1 MDDLQAVRHIPKVL
15 QQISLFTFGNADIL
29 HIIVKFKV
37 IILPVPAVH
46 FAEKCLP
53 PILWCQVRGVDHR
66 AAPKRVEVRLFHFQP
81 NLRVRSGHRMGKH
94 TLALCHLYFLFLQKA
109 NAGDPCAAH
118 IIKDI
123 GTAQVPLLLA
133 NDADRILTAA
143 ANALLHIVLDFDMAA
158 IIAITANHAGAVG
171 SAGNLH
177 VLPVLSL
184 TSLRFHPLGAL
195 LVGISLTSGVAGVNG
210 SGKSTFAK
218 ILNRLLLPI
227 EGTVLIGGLDAMQEE
242 NIIPI
247 RKMVGMVFQNPDDQ
261 LIGSVVE
268 EDVAFGAEN
277 ISVPHKELVK
287 RVEDALAQV
296 GLAASMRIEELS
308 GGGKQK
314 VAIAGVLA
322 MKPRYIVLDEA
333 TSMLDPKSRRDVLQL
348 MKELQKQGITIILIT
363 HLMEEL
369 LLADWIYVMHQ
380 GRLAMKGSRE
390 ALFSQ
395 PERLREFG
403 LELPMTVLLAHAL
416 AERGCVRTKD
426 LFSVEA
432 IAERI
437 YKEHPY
443 AFLKEKTMEPASVD
457 KKAKVLSQ
465 AIVFQHVN
473 LSYGKKSILNDVCC
487 SIEKGSY
494 TAIIGPSGAGK
505 STLLQM
511 IPALISPTDG
521 SIYVDGMEVTDTSAD
536 IAALRKKIGFIF
548 QYPEQQLFAKNV
560 YEDVVF
566 GPRNVGISE
575 VEAEKR
581 AYEAIQFVG
590 LPQDVYDLPMDK
602 LSGGQKRRV
611 ALAGVIAMQ
620 PDYLILDEPLAG
632 LDPVGKKKM
641 LQILRALHRDA
652 GITVVVVSHDADAV
666 VEDAEQVLYLRDGKI
681 LEQGAPSDVFY
692 RLWLREME
700 HMTRDKHS
708 KMNGEQ
714 MRDRSTGRLSEDT
727 LAEAIC
733 ELPGCMQLLIRL
745 RIMGLPV
752 SCKHTQLAETVQAI
766 VDAVGR

>member
-1 MDDLQAVRHIPKVL
+1 MIKIRNLTFEYFDRDD
-15 QQISLFTFGNADIL
+15 
-29 HIIVKFKV
+29 
-37 IILPVPAVH
+37 
-46 FAEKCLP
+46 E
-53 PILWCQVRGVDHR
+53 
-66 AAPKRVEVRLFHFQP
+66 
-81 NLRVRSGHRMGKH
+81 
-94 TLALCHLYFLFLQKA
+94 
-109 NAGDPCAAH
+109 
-118 IIKDI
+118 
-123 GTAQVPLLLA
+123 
-133 NDADRILTAA
+133 
-143 ANALLHIVLDFDMAA
+143 
-158 IIAITANHAGAVG
+158 
-171 SAGNLH
+171 GNLTEM
-177 VLPVLSL
+177 VNAI
-184 TSLRFHPLGAL
+184 R
-195 LVGISLTSGVAGVNG
+195 GINFDAGEGEFIVVAGVNG

-227 EGTVLIGGLDAMQEE
+227 EGTVLIGGLDAMQEG

-277 ISVPHKELVK
+277 IGVPHKELVK

-296 GLAASMRIEELS
+296 GLSASMRIEELS

-322 MKPRYIVLDEA
+322 MKPRCIVLDEA

-380 GRLAMKGSRE
+380 GRLAMKGNRE
-390 ALFSQ
+390 AIFAQ
-395 PERLREFG
+395 PEKLREFG
-403 LELPMTVLLAHAL
+403 LELPMTVQLAHAL
-416 AERGCVRTKD
+416 AKCGCMRTKD
-426 LFSVEA
+426 LFSIEA

-443 AFLKEKTMEPASVD
+443 AFLKEKTMEPAPAG
-457 KKAKVLSQ
+457 KKAKALSQ
-465 AIVFQHVN
+465 AIVLQHVHLN
-473 LSYGKKSILNDVCC
+473 YGEKPILTDVCC

-521 SIYVDGMEVTDTSAD
+521 NIYVDGLEVTDASAD
-536 IAALRKKIGFIF
+536 IASLRKKIGFIF

-581 AYEAIQFVG
+581 AYEAIRFVG
-590 LPQDVYDLPMDK
+590 LPQGVYDLPMDK

-641 LQILRALHRDA
+641 LDILRALHRDA

-666 VEDAEQVLYLRDGKI
+666 VEDAEQVLYLQDGKI
-681 LEQGAPSDVFY
+681 LEYGTPADVFY
-692 RLWLREME
+692 RLWRREMDD
-700 HMTRDKHS
+700 MS
-708 KMNGEQ
+708 QGM
-714 MRDRSTGRLSEDT
+714 TGRQTLDNKILSEA
-727 LAEAIC
+727 LC
-733 ELPGCMQLLIRL
+733 ELPVCMQLLIRL
-745 RIMGLPV
+745 RMMGLPV
-752 SCKHTQLAETVQAI
+752 SCRHTQPAETVQAI
-766 VDAVGR
+766 VDAVDRL

>member
-1 MDDLQAVRHIPKVL
+1 MIKIRNLTFEYFDRDD
-15 QQISLFTFGNADIL
+15 
-29 HIIVKFKV
+29 
-37 IILPVPAVH
+37 
-46 FAEKCLP
+46 E
-53 PILWCQVRGVDHR
+53 
-66 AAPKRVEVRLFHFQP
+66 
-81 NLRVRSGHRMGKH
+81 
-94 TLALCHLYFLFLQKA
+94 
-109 NAGDPCAAH
+109 
-118 IIKDI
+118 
-123 GTAQVPLLLA
+123 
-133 NDADRILTAA
+133 
-143 ANALLHIVLDFDMAA
+143 
-158 IIAITANHAGAVG
+158 
-171 SAGNLH
+171 GNLTEM
-177 VLPVLSL
+177 VNAI
-184 TSLRFHPLGAL
+184 R
-195 LVGISLTSGVAGVNG
+195 GINFDAGEGEFIVVAGVNG

-227 EGTVLIGGLDAMQEE
+227 EGTVLIGELDAMQEE

-277 ISVPHKELVK
+277 IGVPHKELVK

-296 GLAASMRIEELS
+296 GLSASMRIEELS

-322 MKPRYIVLDEA
+322 MKPRCIVLDEA

-390 ALFSQ
+390 AIFAQ
-395 PERLREFG
+395 PEKLREFG
-403 LELPMTVLLAHAL
+403 LELPMTVQLAHAL
-416 AERGCVRTKD
+416 AKCGCVRTKD
-426 LFSVEA
+426 LFSIKA

-443 AFLKEKTMEPASVD
+443 AFLKEKTMEPAPAG
-457 KKAKVLSQ
+457 KKAKALSQ
-465 AIVFQHVN
+465 AIVLQHVHLN
-473 LSYGKKSILNDVCC
+473 YGEKPILTDVCC

-521 SIYVDGMEVTDTSAD
+521 NIYVDGLEVTDASAD

-641 LQILRALHRDA
+641 LDILRALHRDA

-666 VEDAEQVLYLRDGKI
+666 VEDAEQVLYLQDGKI
-681 LEQGAPSDVFY
+681 LEYGTPADVFY
-692 RLWLREME
+692 RLWRREMDD
-700 HMTRDKHS
+700 MS
-708 KMNGEQ
+708 QGM
-714 MRDRSTGRLSEDT
+714 TGRQTLDNKILSEA
-727 LAEAIC
+727 LC
-733 ELPGCMQLLIRL
+733 ELPVCMQLLICL
-745 RIMGLPV
+745 RMMGLPV
-752 SCKHTQLAETVQAI
+752 SCRHTQPAETVQAI
-766 VDAVGR
+766 VDAVDRL

>member
-1 MDDLQAVRHIPKVL
+1 MIKIRNLTFEYFDRDD
-15 QQISLFTFGNADIL
+15 
-29 HIIVKFKV
+29 
-37 IILPVPAVH
+37 
-46 FAEKCLP
+46 E
-53 PILWCQVRGVDHR
+53 
-66 AAPKRVEVRLFHFQP
+66 
-81 NLRVRSGHRMGKH
+81 
-94 TLALCHLYFLFLQKA
+94 
-109 NAGDPCAAH
+109 
-118 IIKDI
+118 
-123 GTAQVPLLLA
+123 
-133 NDADRILTAA
+133 
-143 ANALLHIVLDFDMAA
+143 
-158 IIAITANHAGAVG
+158 
-171 SAGNLH
+171 GNLTEM
-177 VLPVLSL
+177 VNAI
-184 TSLRFHPLGAL
+184 R
-195 LVGISLTSGVAGVNG
+195 GINFDAGEGEFIVVAGVNG

-227 EGTVLIGGLDAMQEE
+227 EGTVLIGGLDAMQEG

-277 ISVPHKELVK
+277 IGVPHKELVK

-296 GLAASMRIEELS
+296 GLSASMRIDELS

-322 MKPRYIVLDEA
+322 MKPRCIVLDEA

-390 ALFSQ
+390 AIFAQ
-395 PERLREFG
+395 PEKLREFG
-403 LELPMTVLLAHAL
+403 LELPMTVQLAHDL
-416 AERGCVRTKD
+416 AKCGCMRTKD
-426 LFSVEA
+426 LFSIEA

-443 AFLKEKTMEPASVD
+443 AFLKEKTMEPAPAG
-457 KKAKVLSQ
+457 KKAKALSQ
-465 AIVFQHVN
+465 AIVLQHVHLN
-473 LSYGKKSILNDVCC
+473 YGEKPILTDVCC

-505 STLLQM
+505 STLLQT

-521 SIYVDGMEVTDTSAD
+521 NIYVDGLEVTDASAD

-641 LQILRALHRDA
+641 LDILRALHRDA

-666 VEDAEQVLYLRDGKI
+666 VEDAEQVLYLQDGKI
-681 LEQGAPSDVFY
+681 LEYGTPADVFY
-692 RLWLREME
+692 RLWRREMDD
-700 HMTRDKHS
+700 MS
-708 KMNGEQ
+708 QGM
-714 MRDRSTGRLSEDT
+714 TGRQTLDNKILSEA
-727 LAEAIC
+727 LC
-733 ELPGCMQLLIRL
+733 ELPVCMQLLIRL
-745 RIMGLPV
+745 RMMGLPV
-752 SCKHTQLAETVQAI
+752 SCRHTQPAETVQAI
-766 VDAVGR
+766 VDAVDRL

>member
-1 MDDLQAVRHIPKVL
+1 MIKIRDLTFEYFDRDD
-15 QQISLFTFGNADIL
+15 
-29 HIIVKFKV
+29 
-37 IILPVPAVH
+37 
-46 FAEKCLP
+46 E
-53 PILWCQVRGVDHR
+53 
-66 AAPKRVEVRLFHFQP
+66 
-81 NLRVRSGHRMGKH
+81 
-94 TLALCHLYFLFLQKA
+94 
-109 NAGDPCAAH
+109 
-118 IIKDI
+118 
-123 GTAQVPLLLA
+123 
-133 NDADRILTAA
+133 
-143 ANALLHIVLDFDMAA
+143 
-158 IIAITANHAGAVG
+158 
-171 SAGNLH
+171 GNLTEM
-177 VLPVLSL
+177 VNAI
-184 TSLRFHPLGAL
+184 R
-195 LVGISLTSGVAGVNG
+195 GINFDAGEGEFIVVAGVNG

-322 MKPRYIVLDEA
+322 MNPRYIVLDEA

>member
-1 MDDLQAVRHIPKVL
+1 MIKIRNLTFEYFDRDD
-15 QQISLFTFGNADIL
+15 
-29 HIIVKFKV
+29 
-37 IILPVPAVH
+37 
-46 FAEKCLP
+46 E
-53 PILWCQVRGVDHR
+53 
-66 AAPKRVEVRLFHFQP
+66 
-81 NLRVRSGHRMGKH
+81 
-94 TLALCHLYFLFLQKA
+94 
-109 NAGDPCAAH
+109 
-118 IIKDI
+118 
-123 GTAQVPLLLA
+123 
-133 NDADRILTAA
+133 
-143 ANALLHIVLDFDMAA
+143 
-158 IIAITANHAGAVG
+158 
-171 SAGNLH
+171 GNLTEM
-177 VLPVLSL
+177 VNAI
-184 TSLRFHPLGAL
+184 R
-195 LVGISLTSGVAGVNG
+195 GINFDAGEGEFIVVAGVNG

-277 ISVPHKELVK
+277 IGVPHKELLK

-296 GLAASMRIEELS
+296 GLSASMRIEELS

-322 MKPRYIVLDEA
+322 MKPRCIVLDEA

-390 ALFSQ
+390 AIFAQ
-395 PERLREFG
+395 PEKLREFG
-403 LELPMTVLLAHAL
+403 LELPMTVQLAHAL
-416 AERGCVRTKD
+416 VKCGCVRTKD
-426 LFSVEA
+426 LFSIEA

-443 AFLKEKTMEPASVD
+443 AFLKEKTMEPAPAG
-457 KKAKVLSQ
+457 KKAKALSQ
-465 AIVFQHVN
+465 AIVLQHVHLN
-473 LSYGKKSILNDVCC
+473 YGENPILTDVCC

-521 SIYVDGMEVTDTSAD
+521 NIYVDGLEVTDASAD
-536 IAALRKKIGFIF
+536 IASLRKKIGFIF

-641 LQILRALHRDA
+641 LDILRALHRDA

-666 VEDAEQVLYLRDGKI
+666 VEDAEQVLYLQDGKI
-681 LEQGAPSDVFY
+681 LEYGTPADVFY
-692 RLWLREME
+692 RLWRREMDD
-700 HMTRDKHS
+700 MS
-708 KMNGEQ
+708 QGM
-714 MRDRSTGRLSEDT
+714 TGRQTLDNKILSEA
-727 LAEAIC
+727 LC
-733 ELPGCMQLLIRL
+733 ELPVCMQLLIRL
-745 RIMGLPV
+745 RMMGLPV
-752 SCKHTQLAETVQAI
+752 SCRHTQPAETVQAI
-766 VDAVGR
+766 VDAVDRL

>member
-1 MDDLQAVRHIPKVL
+1 MIKIRDL
-15 QQISLFTFGNADIL
+15 TFEYFDRDEEGNLTEMVNAI
-29 HIIVKFKV
+29 
-37 IILPVPAVH
+37 
-46 FAEKCLP
+46 
-53 PILWCQVRGVDHR
+53 RGIN
-66 AAPKRVEVRLFHFQP
+66 F
-81 NLRVRSGHRMGKH
+81 
-94 TLALCHLYFLFLQKA
+94 
-109 NAGDPCAAH
+109 
-118 IIKDI
+118 
-123 GTAQVPLLLA
+123 
-133 NDADRILTAA
+133 DADEGEF
-143 ANALLHIVLDFDMAA
+143 IV
-158 IIAITANHAGAVG
+158 
-171 SAGNLH
+171 
-177 VLPVLSL
+177 
-184 TSLRFHPLGAL
+184 
-195 LVGISLTSGVAGVNG
+195 VAGVNG

-277 ISVPHKELVK
+277 IGVPHKELVK

-322 MKPRYIVLDEA
+322 MKPRCIVLDEA

-369 LLADWIYVMHQ
+369 LLADRIYVMHQ

-390 ALFSQ
+390 AIFAQ
-395 PERLREFG
+395 PEKLREFG
-403 LELPMTVLLAHAL
+403 LELPMTVQLAHAL
-416 AERGCVRTKD
+416 AKCGCVRTKD
-426 LFSVEA
+426 LFSIEA

-443 AFLKEKTMEPASVD
+443 AFLKEKTMEPAPAG
-457 KKAKVLSQ
+457 KKTKALSQ
-465 AIVFQHVN
+465 AIVFQYVN
-473 LSYGKKSILNDVCC
+473 LSYGEKPILTDVCC

-521 SIYVDGMEVTDTSAD
+521 NIYVDGLEVADASAD

-641 LQILRALHRDA
+641 LEILRALHRDA

-666 VEDAEQVLYLRDGKI
+666 VEDAEQVLYLKDGKI
-681 LEQGAPSDVFY
+681 LEQGAPADIFY
-692 RLWLREME
+692 RLWLREMDDL
-700 HMTRDKHS
+700 TRDDS
-708 KMNGEQ
+708 SGMTSGQ
-714 MRDRSTGRLSEDT
+714 MLEKNVGQTGDRNAGQLVYGQAGDRSTRKSAGEVLSEA
-727 LAEAIC
+727 LC
-733 ELPGCMQLLIRL
+733 ELPVCMQLLIRL

-752 SCKHTQLAETVQAI
+752 SCKHTQPAETVQAI
-766 VDAVGR
+766 ADAVGR

>member
-1 MDDLQAVRHIPKVL
+1 MIKIRDL
-15 QQISLFTFGNADIL
+15 TF
-29 HIIVKFKV
+29 
-37 IILPVPAVH
+37 
-46 FAEKCLP
+46 E
-53 PILWCQVRGVDHR
+53 
-66 AAPKRVEVRLFHFQP
+66 
-81 NLRVRSGHRMGKH
+81 
-94 TLALCHLYFLFLQKA
+94 YF
-109 NAGDPCAAH
+109 
-118 IIKDI
+118 
-123 GTAQVPLLLA
+123 
-133 NDADRILTAA
+133 DR
-143 ANALLHIVLDFDMAA
+143 DEE
-158 IIAITANHAGAVG
+158 
-171 SAGNLH
+171 GNLTEM
-177 VLPVLSL
+177 VNAI
-184 TSLRFHPLGAL
+184 R
-195 LVGISLTSGVAGVNG
+195 GINFDAEAGEFIVVAGVNG
-210 SGKSTFAK
+210 SGKSTFAR

-227 EGTVLIGGLDAMQEE
+227 EGTVMIGGLDAMQEE
-242 NIIPI
+242 NILPI

-277 ISVPHKELVK
+277 IGVPHKELVK

-322 MKPRYIVLDEA
+322 MKPRCIVLDEA
-333 TSMLDPKSRRDVLQL
+333 TSMLDPRSRWDVLQL

-369 LLADWIYVMHQ
+369 LLADRIYVMHQ
-380 GRLAMKGSRE
+380 GRLGMKGSRE
-390 ALFSQ
+390 AIFAQ
-395 PERLREFG
+395 PEKLREFG
-403 LELPMTVLLAHAL
+403 LELPMTVQLAHAL

-426 LFSVEA
+426 LFSIEA
-432 IAERI
+432 IAKRI

-443 AFLKEKTMEPASVD
+443 AFLKEKTMEVAPAGQ
-457 KKAKVLSQ
+457 KAKASAQ
-465 AIVFQHVN
+465 AIVFQQVN
-473 LSYGKKSILNDVCC
+473 VSYGKKPILTDVSC

-521 SIYVDGMEVTDTSAD
+521 SIYVDGVEVTDTSAD
-536 IAALRKKIGFIF
+536 ITALRKKIGFIF

-590 LPQDVYDLPMDK
+590 LPQDVYDLPMEK

-620 PDYLILDEPLAG
+620 PDYLVLDEPLAG

-641 LQILRALHRDA
+641 LEILRALHRDA

-666 VEDAEQVLYLRDGKI
+666 VDDAEQVVYLQDGKI
-681 LEQGAPSDVFY
+681 VEQGAPADVFY

-700 HMTRDKHS
+700 HMTQNSGAERT
-708 KMNGEQ
+708 GEQ
-714 MRDRSTGRLSEDT
+714 TGDRDSGRTPGEMLSE
-727 LAEAIC
+727 AVC
-733 ELPGCMQLLIRL
+733 ELPVCMQLLIRL
-745 RIMGLPV
+745 RLLGLPV
-752 SCKHTQLAETVQAI
+752 SCKHTQPAETVQAI
-766 VDAVGR
+766 VDAIGI

>member
-1 MDDLQAVRHIPKVL
+1 MIKIRNL
-15 QQISLFTFGNADIL
+15 TF
-29 HIIVKFKV
+29 
-37 IILPVPAVH
+37 
-46 FAEKCLP
+46 E
-53 PILWCQVRGVDHR
+53 
-66 AAPKRVEVRLFHFQP
+66 
-81 NLRVRSGHRMGKH
+81 
-94 TLALCHLYFLFLQKA
+94 YF
-109 NAGDPCAAH
+109 
-118 IIKDI
+118 
-123 GTAQVPLLLA
+123 
-133 NDADRILTAA
+133 DRD
-143 ANALLHIVLDFDMAA
+143 NE
-158 IIAITANHAGAVG
+158 
-171 SAGNLH
+171 GNLTEM
-177 VLPVLSL
+177 VNAI
-184 TSLRFHPLGAL
+184 R
-195 LVGISLTSGVAGVNG
+195 GIHFDAGEGEFIVVAGVNG

-277 ISVPHKELVK
+277 IGVPHKELVK

-296 GLAASMRIEELS
+296 GLSASMRIEELS

-322 MKPRYIVLDEA
+322 MKPRCIVLDEA

-390 ALFSQ
+390 AIFAQ
-395 PERLREFG
+395 PEKLREFG
-403 LELPMTVLLAHAL
+403 LELPMTVQLAHAL
-416 AERGCVRTKD
+416 AKCGCVRTKD
-426 LFSVEA
+426 LFSIKA

-443 AFLKEKTMEPASVD
+443 AFLKEKTMEPALAG
-457 KKAKVLSQ
+457 KKAKALSQ
-465 AIVFQHVN
+465 AIVLQHVHLN
-473 LSYGKKSILNDVCC
+473 YGEKPILTDVCC

-521 SIYVDGMEVTDTSAD
+521 NIYVDGLEVTDASAD

-641 LQILRALHRDA
+641 LDILRALHRDA

-666 VEDAEQVLYLRDGKI
+666 VEDAEQVLYLQDGKI
-681 LEQGAPSDVFY
+681 LEYGTPADVFY
-692 RLWLREME
+692 RLWRREMDD
-700 HMTRDKHS
+700 MS
-708 KMNGEQ
+708 QGM
-714 MRDRSTGRLSEDT
+714 TGRQTLDNKILSEA
-727 LAEAIC
+727 LC
-733 ELPGCMQLLIRL
+733 ELPVCMQLLMRL
-745 RIMGLPV
+745 RMMGLPV
-752 SCKHTQLAETVQAI
+752 SCRHTQPAETVQAI
-766 VDAVGR
+766 VDAVDRL

>member
-1 MDDLQAVRHIPKVL
+1 MIKIRDL
-15 QQISLFTFGNADIL
+15 TFEYFDRDEEGNLTEMVNAI
-29 HIIVKFKV
+29 
-37 IILPVPAVH
+37 
-46 FAEKCLP
+46 
-53 PILWCQVRGVDHR
+53 RGIN
-66 AAPKRVEVRLFHFQP
+66 F
-81 NLRVRSGHRMGKH
+81 
-94 TLALCHLYFLFLQKA
+94 
-109 NAGDPCAAH
+109 
-118 IIKDI
+118 
-123 GTAQVPLLLA
+123 
-133 NDADRILTAA
+133 DADEGEF
-143 ANALLHIVLDFDMAA
+143 IV
-158 IIAITANHAGAVG
+158 
-171 SAGNLH
+171 
-177 VLPVLSL
+177 
-184 TSLRFHPLGAL
+184 
-195 LVGISLTSGVAGVNG
+195 VAGVNG

-277 ISVPHKELVK
+277 IGVPHKELVK

-322 MKPRYIVLDEA
+322 MKPRCIVLDEA

-369 LLADWIYVMHQ
+369 LLADRIYVMHQ
-380 GRLAMKGSRE
+380 GRLAMKGGRE
-390 ALFSQ
+390 AIFAQ
-395 PERLREFG
+395 PEKLRELG
-403 LELPMTVLLAHAL
+403 LELPMTVQLAHAL
-416 AERGCVRTKD
+416 AKCGCVRAKD
-426 LFSVEA
+426 LFSIEA
-432 IAERI
+432 IADRI

-443 AFLKEKTMEPASVD
+443 AFLKEKTMEPASAG
-457 KKAKVLSQ
+457 KKAKTLSQ

-473 LSYGKKSILNDVCC
+473 LSYGEKPILADVCC

-521 SIYVDGMEVTDTSAD
+521 SIYVDGLEVTDASAD

-641 LQILRALHRDA
+641 LEILRALHRDA

-681 LEQGAPSDVFY
+681 LEQGAPADIFY
-692 RLWLREME
+692 RLWLREMDDL
-700 HMTRDKHS
+700 TRDDS
-708 KMNGEQ
+708 SGMTSGQ
-714 MRDRSTGRLSEDT
+714 MLEKNVGQTGDRSTQKPAGEVLSEA
-727 LAEAIC
+727 LC
-733 ELPGCMQLLIRL
+733 ELPVCMQLLIRL

-752 SCKHTQLAETVQAI
+752 SCKHTQPAETVQAI
-766 VDAVGR
+766 ADAVGR

>member
-1 MDDLQAVRHIPKVL
+1 MIKIRDLTFEYFERDDD
-15 QQISLFTFGNADIL
+15 GNLTEMVNAI
-29 HIIVKFKV
+29 
-37 IILPVPAVH
+37 
-46 FAEKCLP
+46 
-53 PILWCQVRGVDHR
+53 RGIN
-66 AAPKRVEVRLFHFQP
+66 F
-81 NLRVRSGHRMGKH
+81 
-94 TLALCHLYFLFLQKA
+94 
-109 NAGDPCAAH
+109 
-118 IIKDI
+118 
-123 GTAQVPLLLA
+123 
-133 NDADRILTAA
+133 DADKGEF
-143 ANALLHIVLDFDMAA
+143 IV
-158 IIAITANHAGAVG
+158 
-171 SAGNLH
+171 
-177 VLPVLSL
+177 
-184 TSLRFHPLGAL
+184 
-195 LVGISLTSGVAGVNG
+195 VAGVNG
-210 SGKSTFAK
+210 SGKSTFAR

-227 EGTVLIGGLDAMQEE
+227 EGSVLIGGIDAMREE

-247 RKMVGMVFQNPDDQ
+247 RKLVGMVFQNPDDQ

-277 ISVPHKELVK
+277 IGVPHKELVK

-296 GLAASMRIEELS
+296 GLSASMRIEELS

-322 MKPRYIVLDEA
+322 MKPRCIVLDEA
-333 TSMLDPKSRRDVLQL
+333 TSMLDPRSRRDVLQL
-348 MKELQKQGITIILIT
+348 MKVLQKQGITIILIT

-369 LLADWIYVMHQ
+369 LLADRIYVMHQ
-380 GRLAMKGSRE
+380 GRLVMKGSRE
-390 ALFSQ
+390 ALFAQ
-395 PERLREFG
+395 PEKLREFG
-403 LELPMTVLLAHAL
+403 LELPMTVQLAHAL

-473 LSYGKKSILNDVCC
+473 LLYGKKTILNDVCC

-566 GPRNVGISE
+566 GSRNVGISE

-641 LQILRALHRDA
+641 LEILRALHRDA

-666 VEDAEQVLYLRDGKI
+666 VEDAERVLYLRDGKI
-681 LEQGAPSDVFY
+681 VKQGTPSDVFY
-692 RLWLREME
+692 RLWLNEME
-700 HMTRDKHS
+700 HV
-708 KMNGEQ
+708 
-714 MRDRSTGRLSEDT
+714 MRDMGLEMNRKQTGDTDSGRVPGEILSE
-727 LAEAIC
+727 AVC
-733 ELPGCMQLLIRL
+733 ELPVCMQLLIRL

>member
-1 MDDLQAVRHIPKVL
+1 MIKIRNLTFEYFDRDD
-15 QQISLFTFGNADIL
+15 
-29 HIIVKFKV
+29 
-37 IILPVPAVH
+37 
-46 FAEKCLP
+46 E
-53 PILWCQVRGVDHR
+53 
-66 AAPKRVEVRLFHFQP
+66 
-81 NLRVRSGHRMGKH
+81 
-94 TLALCHLYFLFLQKA
+94 
-109 NAGDPCAAH
+109 
-118 IIKDI
+118 
-123 GTAQVPLLLA
+123 
-133 NDADRILTAA
+133 
-143 ANALLHIVLDFDMAA
+143 
-158 IIAITANHAGAVG
+158 
-171 SAGNLH
+171 GNLTEM
-177 VLPVLSL
+177 VNAI
-184 TSLRFHPLGAL
+184 R
-195 LVGISLTSGVAGVNG
+195 GINFDAGEGEFIVVAGVNG

-227 EGTVLIGGLDAMQEE
+227 EGTVLIGGLDAMQEG

-277 ISVPHKELVK
+277 IGVPHKELVK

-296 GLAASMRIEELS
+296 GLSASMRIEELS

-322 MKPRYIVLDEA
+322 MKPRCIVLDEA

-390 ALFSQ
+390 VIFAQ
-395 PERLREFG
+395 PEKLREFG
-403 LELPMTVLLAHAL
+403 LELPITVQLAHAL
-416 AERGCVRTKD
+416 AKCGCVRTKD
-426 LFSVEA
+426 LFSIEA

-443 AFLKEKTMEPASVD
+443 AFLKEKTMEPAPAG
-457 KKAKVLSQ
+457 KKAKALSQ
-465 AIVFQHVN
+465 AIVLQHVHLN
-473 LSYGKKSILNDVCC
+473 YGEKPILTDVCC

-521 SIYVDGMEVTDTSAD
+521 NIYVDGLEVTDASAD

-641 LQILRALHRDA
+641 LDILRALHRDA

-666 VEDAEQVLYLRDGKI
+666 VEDAEQVLYLQDGKI
-681 LEQGAPSDVFY
+681 LEYGTPADVFY
-692 RLWLREME
+692 RLWRREMDD
-700 HMTRDKHS
+700 MS
-708 KMNGEQ
+708 QGM
-714 MRDRSTGRLSEDT
+714 TGRQTLDNKILSEA
-727 LAEAIC
+727 LC
-733 ELPGCMQLLIRL
+733 ELPVCMQLLIRL
-745 RIMGLPV
+745 RMMGLPV
-752 SCKHTQLAETVQAI
+752 SCRHTQPAETVQAI
-766 VDAVGR
+766 VDAVDRL

>member
-1 MDDLQAVRHIPKVL
+1 MIKIRNLTFEYFDRDD
-15 QQISLFTFGNADIL
+15 
-29 HIIVKFKV
+29 
-37 IILPVPAVH
+37 
-46 FAEKCLP
+46 E
-53 PILWCQVRGVDHR
+53 
-66 AAPKRVEVRLFHFQP
+66 
-81 NLRVRSGHRMGKH
+81 
-94 TLALCHLYFLFLQKA
+94 
-109 NAGDPCAAH
+109 
-118 IIKDI
+118 
-123 GTAQVPLLLA
+123 
-133 NDADRILTAA
+133 
-143 ANALLHIVLDFDMAA
+143 
-158 IIAITANHAGAVG
+158 
-171 SAGNLH
+171 GNLTEM
-177 VLPVLSL
+177 VNAI
-184 TSLRFHPLGAL
+184 R
-195 LVGISLTSGVAGVNG
+195 GINFDAGEGEFIVVAGVNG

-261 LIGSVVE
+261 LIGSVV
-268 EDVAFGAEN
+268 DVAFGAEN
-277 ISVPHKELVK
+277 IGVPHKELVK

-296 GLAASMRIEELS
+296 GLSASMRIEELS

-322 MKPRYIVLDEA
+322 MKPRCIVLDEA

-369 LLADWIYVMHQ
+369 LLADWIYVMNQ
-380 GRLAMKGSRE
+380 GRLAMKGNRE
-390 ALFSQ
+390 AIFAQ
-395 PERLREFG
+395 PEKLREFG
-403 LELPMTVLLAHAL
+403 LELPMTVQLAHAL
-416 AERGCVRTKD
+416 AKCGCMRTKD
-426 LFSVEA
+426 LFSIEA

-437 YKEHPY
+437 YKKHPY
-443 AFLKEKTMEPASVD
+443 AFLKEKTMEPAPAG
-457 KKAKVLSQ
+457 KKAKALSQ
-465 AIVFQHVN
+465 AIVLQHVYLN
-473 LSYGKKSILNDVCC
+473 YGEKPILTDVCC

-521 SIYVDGMEVTDTSAD
+521 NIYVDGLEVTDASAD

-641 LQILRALHRDA
+641 LDILRALHRDA

-666 VEDAEQVLYLRDGKI
+666 VEDAEQVLYLQDGKI
-681 LEQGAPSDVFY
+681 LEYGTPADVFY
-692 RLWLREME
+692 RLWRREMDD
-700 HMTRDKHS
+700 MS
-708 KMNGEQ
+708 QGM
-714 MRDRSTGRLSEDT
+714 TGRQTLDNKILSEA
-727 LAEAIC
+727 LC
-733 ELPGCMQLLIRL
+733 ELPVCMQLLIRL
-745 RIMGLPV
+745 RMMGLPV
-752 SCKHTQLAETVQAI
+752 SCRHTQPAETVQAI
-766 VDAVGR
+766 VDAVDRL

>member
-1 MDDLQAVRHIPKVL
+1 MIKIRNLTFEYFDRDD
-15 QQISLFTFGNADIL
+15 
-29 HIIVKFKV
+29 
-37 IILPVPAVH
+37 
-46 FAEKCLP
+46 E
-53 PILWCQVRGVDHR
+53 
-66 AAPKRVEVRLFHFQP
+66 
-81 NLRVRSGHRMGKH
+81 
-94 TLALCHLYFLFLQKA
+94 
-109 NAGDPCAAH
+109 
-118 IIKDI
+118 
-123 GTAQVPLLLA
+123 
-133 NDADRILTAA
+133 
-143 ANALLHIVLDFDMAA
+143 
-158 IIAITANHAGAVG
+158 
-171 SAGNLH
+171 GNLTEM
-177 VLPVLSL
+177 VNAI
-184 TSLRFHPLGAL
+184 R
-195 LVGISLTSGVAGVNG
+195 GINFDAGEGEFIVVAGVNG

-227 EGTVLIGGLDAMQEE
+227 EGTVLIGGLDAMQEG

-277 ISVPHKELVK
+277 IGVPHKELVK

-296 GLAASMRIEELS
+296 GLSASMRIEELS

-322 MKPRYIVLDEA
+322 MKPRCIVLDEA

-390 ALFSQ
+390 AIFAQ
-395 PERLREFG
+395 PEKLREFG
-403 LELPMTVLLAHAL
+403 LELPMTVQLAHAL
-416 AERGCVRTKD
+416 AKCGCVRTKD
-426 LFSVEA
+426 LFSIEA

-443 AFLKEKTMEPASVD
+443 AFLKEKTMEPAPAG
-457 KKAKVLSQ
+457 KKAKALSQ
-465 AIVFQHVN
+465 AIVLQHVHLN
-473 LSYGKKSILNDVCC
+473 YGEKPILTDVCC

-521 SIYVDGMEVTDTSAD
+521 NIYVDGLEVTDASAD

-641 LQILRALHRDA
+641 LDILRALHRDA

-666 VEDAEQVLYLRDGKI
+666 VEDAEQVLYLQDGKI
-681 LEQGAPSDVFY
+681 LEYGTPADVFY
-692 RLWLREME
+692 RLWRREMDD
-700 HMTRDKHS
+700 MS
-708 KMNGEQ
+708 QGM
-714 MRDRSTGRLSEDT
+714 TGRQTLDNKILSEA
-727 LAEAIC
+727 LC
-733 ELPGCMQLLIRL
+733 ELPVCMQLLIRL
-745 RIMGLPV
+745 RMMGLPV
-752 SCKHTQLAETVQAI
+752 SCRHTQPAETVQAI
-766 VDAVGR
+766 VDAVDRYRTS

>member
-1 MDDLQAVRHIPKVL
+1 MIKIRDLTFEYFDRDD
-15 QQISLFTFGNADIL
+15 D
-29 HIIVKFKV
+29 
-37 IILPVPAVH
+37 
-46 FAEKCLP
+46 
-53 PILWCQVRGVDHR
+53 
-66 AAPKRVEVRLFHFQP
+66 
-81 NLRVRSGHRMGKH
+81 
-94 TLALCHLYFLFLQKA
+94 
-109 NAGDPCAAH
+109 
-118 IIKDI
+118 
-123 GTAQVPLLLA
+123 
-133 NDADRILTAA
+133 
-143 ANALLHIVLDFDMAA
+143 
-158 IIAITANHAGAVG
+158 
-171 SAGNLH
+171 GNLTEM
-177 VLPVLSL
+177 VNAI
-184 TSLRFHPLGAL
+184 R
-195 LVGISLTSGVAGVNG
+195 GINFDAEEGEFIVVAGVNG

-247 RKMVGMVFQNPDDQ
+247 REMVGMVFQNPDDQ

-277 ISVPHKELVK
+277 IGVPHKELVK

-322 MKPRYIVLDEA
+322 MKPRCIVLDEA
-333 TSMLDPKSRRDVLQL
+333 TSMLDPRSRRDVLRL

-369 LLADWIYVMHQ
+369 LLADRIYVMHQ
-380 GRLAMKGSRE
+380 GRLCLKGSRN
-390 ALFSQ
+390 ALFAE
-395 PERLREFG
+395 PEKLRSFG
-403 LELPMTVLLAHAL
+403 LELPMTVQLAHAL

-443 AFLKEKTMEPASVD
+443 AFLKEKTMETASAD
-457 KKAKVLSQ
+457 KKTKALSQ

-473 LSYGKKSILNDVCC
+473 LLYGKNPILNDVCC

-505 STLLQM
+505 STILQM

-666 VEDAEQVLYLRDGKI
+666 VEDAEQVLYLKDGKI
-681 LEQGAPSDVFY
+681 VEQGAPADVFY

-714 MRDRSTGRLSEDT
+714 MGDRSTGRLSEDT

-733 ELPGCMQLLIRL
+733 ELPVCMQLLIRL
-745 RIMGLPV
+745 RILGLPV
-752 SCKHTQLAETVQAI
+752 SCKHTQLAGTVQAI

>member
-1 MDDLQAVRHIPKVL
+1 MIKIRNLTFEYFDRDD
-15 QQISLFTFGNADIL
+15 
-29 HIIVKFKV
+29 
-37 IILPVPAVH
+37 
-46 FAEKCLP
+46 E
-53 PILWCQVRGVDHR
+53 
-66 AAPKRVEVRLFHFQP
+66 
-81 NLRVRSGHRMGKH
+81 
-94 TLALCHLYFLFLQKA
+94 
-109 NAGDPCAAH
+109 
-118 IIKDI
+118 
-123 GTAQVPLLLA
+123 
-133 NDADRILTAA
+133 
-143 ANALLHIVLDFDMAA
+143 
-158 IIAITANHAGAVG
+158 
-171 SAGNLH
+171 GNLTEM
-177 VLPVLSL
+177 VNAI
-184 TSLRFHPLGAL
+184 R
-195 LVGISLTSGVAGVNG
+195 GINFDAGEGEFIVVAGVNG

-227 EGTVLIGGLDAMQEE
+227 EGTVLIGGLDAMQAE

-277 ISVPHKELVK
+277 IGVPHKELVK

-296 GLAASMRIEELS
+296 GLSASMRIEELS

-322 MKPRYIVLDEA
+322 MKPQCIVLDEA

-380 GRLAMKGSRE
+380 GRLAMKGNRE
-390 ALFSQ
+390 AIFAQ
-395 PERLREFG
+395 PEKLREFG
-403 LELPMTVLLAHAL
+403 LELPMTVQLAHDL
-416 AERGCVRTKD
+416 AKCGCMRTKD
-426 LFSVEA
+426 LFSIEA

-443 AFLKEKTMEPASVD
+443 AFLKEKTMEPAPAG
-457 KKAKVLSQ
+457 KKAKALSQ
-465 AIVFQHVN
+465 AIVLQHVHLN
-473 LSYGKKSILNDVCC
+473 YGEKPILTDVCC

-505 STLLQM
+505 STLLQT

-521 SIYVDGMEVTDTSAD
+521 NIYVDGLEVTDASAD

-641 LQILRALHRDA
+641 LDILRALHRDA

-666 VEDAEQVLYLRDGKI
+666 VEDAEQVLYLQDGKI
-681 LEQGAPSDVFY
+681 LEYGTPADVFY
-692 RLWLREME
+692 RLWRREMDD
-700 HMTRDKHS
+700 MS
-708 KMNGEQ
+708 QGM
-714 MRDRSTGRLSEDT
+714 TGRQTLDNKILSEA
-727 LAEAIC
+727 LC
-733 ELPGCMQLLIRL
+733 ELPVCMQLLIRL
-745 RIMGLPV
+745 RMMGLPV
-752 SCKHTQLAETVQAI
+752 SCRHTQPAETVQAI
-766 VDAVGR
+766 VDAVDRL

>member
-1 MDDLQAVRHIPKVL
+1 MIKIRNLTFEYFDRDD
-15 QQISLFTFGNADIL
+15 
-29 HIIVKFKV
+29 
-37 IILPVPAVH
+37 
-46 FAEKCLP
+46 E
-53 PILWCQVRGVDHR
+53 
-66 AAPKRVEVRLFHFQP
+66 
-81 NLRVRSGHRMGKH
+81 
-94 TLALCHLYFLFLQKA
+94 
-109 NAGDPCAAH
+109 
-118 IIKDI
+118 
-123 GTAQVPLLLA
+123 
-133 NDADRILTAA
+133 
-143 ANALLHIVLDFDMAA
+143 
-158 IIAITANHAGAVG
+158 
-171 SAGNLH
+171 GNLTEM
-177 VLPVLSL
+177 VNAI
-184 TSLRFHPLGAL
+184 R
-195 LVGISLTSGVAGVNG
+195 GINFDAGEGEFIVVAGVNG

-277 ISVPHKELVK
+277 IGVPHKELVK

-296 GLAASMRIEELS
+296 GLSASMRIEELS

-322 MKPRYIVLDEA
+322 MKPRCIVLDEA

-390 ALFSQ
+390 AIFAQ
-395 PERLREFG
+395 PEKLREFG
-403 LELPMTVLLAHAL
+403 LELPMTVQLAHAL
-416 AERGCVRTKD
+416 AKCGCMRTKD
-426 LFSVEA
+426 LFSIEA

-443 AFLKEKTMEPASVD
+443 AFLKEKTMEPAPAG
-457 KKAKVLSQ
+457 KKAKALSQ
-465 AIVFQHVN
+465 AIVLQHVHLN
-473 LSYGKKSILNDVCC
+473 YGEKPILTDVCC

-511 IPALISPTDG
+511 IPALICPTDG
-521 SIYVDGMEVTDTSAD
+521 NIYVDGLEVTDASAD

-641 LQILRALHRDA
+641 LDILRALHRDA

-666 VEDAEQVLYLRDGKI
+666 VEDAEQVLYLQDGKI
-681 LEQGAPSDVFY
+681 LEYGTPADVFY
-692 RLWLREME
+692 RLWRREMDD
-700 HMTRDKHS
+700 MS
-708 KMNGEQ
+708 QGM
-714 MRDRSTGRLSEDT
+714 TGRQTLDNKILSEA
-727 LAEAIC
+727 LC
-733 ELPGCMQLLIRL
+733 ELPVCMQLLIRL
-745 RIMGLPV
+745 RMMGLPV
-752 SCKHTQLAETVQAI
+752 SCRHTQPAETVQAI
-766 VDAVGR
+766 VDAVDRL

>member
-1 MDDLQAVRHIPKVL
+1 MIKIRNLTFEYFDRDD
-15 QQISLFTFGNADIL
+15 
-29 HIIVKFKV
+29 
-37 IILPVPAVH
+37 
-46 FAEKCLP
+46 E
-53 PILWCQVRGVDHR
+53 
-66 AAPKRVEVRLFHFQP
+66 
-81 NLRVRSGHRMGKH
+81 
-94 TLALCHLYFLFLQKA
+94 
-109 NAGDPCAAH
+109 
-118 IIKDI
+118 
-123 GTAQVPLLLA
+123 
-133 NDADRILTAA
+133 
-143 ANALLHIVLDFDMAA
+143 
-158 IIAITANHAGAVG
+158 
-171 SAGNLH
+171 GNLTEM
-177 VLPVLSL
+177 VNAI
-184 TSLRFHPLGAL
+184 R
-195 LVGISLTSGVAGVNG
+195 GINFDAGEGEFIVVAGVNG

-277 ISVPHKELVK
+277 IGVPHKELVK

-296 GLAASMRIEELS
+296 GLSASMRIEELS

-322 MKPRYIVLDEA
+322 MKPRCIVLDEA

-390 ALFSQ
+390 AIFAQ
-395 PERLREFG
+395 PEKLREFG
-403 LELPMTVLLAHAL
+403 LELPMTVQLAHAL
-416 AERGCVRTKD
+416 AKCGCMRTKD
-426 LFSVEA
+426 LFSIEA

-443 AFLKEKTMEPASVD
+443 AFLKEKTMEPAPAG
-457 KKAKVLSQ
+457 KKAKALSQ
-465 AIVFQHVN
+465 AIVLQHVHLN
-473 LSYGKKSILNDVCC
+473 YGEKPILTDVCC

-511 IPALISPTDG
+511 IPALICPTDG
-521 SIYVDGMEVTDTSAD
+521 NIYVDGLEVTDASAD

-641 LQILRALHRDA
+641 LDILRALHRDA

-666 VEDAEQVLYLRDGKI
+666 VEDAEQVLYLQDGKI
-681 LEQGAPSDVFY
+681 LEYGTPADVFY
-692 RLWLREME
+692 RLWRREMDD
-700 HMTRDKHS
+700 MS
-708 KMNGEQ
+708 QGM
-714 MRDRSTGRLSEDT
+714 TGRQTLDNKILSEA
-727 LAEAIC
+727 LC
-733 ELPGCMQLLIRL
+733 ELPVCMQLLICL
-745 RIMGLPV
+745 RMMGLPV
-752 SCKHTQLAETVQAI
+752 SCRHTQPAETVQAI
-766 VDAVGR
+766 VDAVDRL

>member
-1 MDDLQAVRHIPKVL
+1 MIKIRNLTFEYFDRDD
-15 QQISLFTFGNADIL
+15 
-29 HIIVKFKV
+29 
-37 IILPVPAVH
+37 
-46 FAEKCLP
+46 E
-53 PILWCQVRGVDHR
+53 
-66 AAPKRVEVRLFHFQP
+66 
-81 NLRVRSGHRMGKH
+81 
-94 TLALCHLYFLFLQKA
+94 
-109 NAGDPCAAH
+109 
-118 IIKDI
+118 
-123 GTAQVPLLLA
+123 
-133 NDADRILTAA
+133 
-143 ANALLHIVLDFDMAA
+143 
-158 IIAITANHAGAVG
+158 
-171 SAGNLH
+171 GNLTEM
-177 VLPVLSL
+177 VNAI
-184 TSLRFHPLGAL
+184 R
-195 LVGISLTSGVAGVNG
+195 GINFDAGEGEFIVVAGVNG

-227 EGTVLIGGLDAMQEE
+227 EGTVLIGGLDAMQEG

-277 ISVPHKELVK
+277 IGVPHKELVK

-296 GLAASMRIEELS
+296 GLSASMRIEELS

-322 MKPRYIVLDEA
+322 MKPRCIVLDEA

-390 ALFSQ
+390 VIFAQ
-395 PERLREFG
+395 PEKLREFG
-403 LELPMTVLLAHAL
+403 LELPMTVQLAHAL
-416 AERGCVRTKD
+416 AKCGCMRTKD
-426 LFSVEA
+426 LFSIEA

-443 AFLKEKTMEPASVD
+443 AFLKEKTMEPAPAG
-457 KKAKVLSQ
+457 KKAKALSQ
-465 AIVFQHVN
+465 AIVLQHVHLN
-473 LSYGKKSILNDVCC
+473 YGEKPILTDVCC

-521 SIYVDGMEVTDTSAD
+521 NIYVDGLEVTDASAD

-575 VEAEKR
+575 VGAEKR

-641 LQILRALHRDA
+641 LDILRALHRDA

-666 VEDAEQVLYLRDGKI
+666 VEDAEQVLYLQDGKI
-681 LEQGAPSDVFY
+681 LEYGTPADVFY
-692 RLWLREME
+692 RLWR
-700 HMTRDKHS
+700 R
-708 KMNGEQ
+708 KMDDMSQG
-714 MRDRSTGRLSEDT
+714 MTGRQTLDNKILSEA
-727 LAEAIC
+727 LC
-733 ELPGCMQLLIRL
+733 ELPVCMQLLTRL
-745 RIMGLPV
+745 RMMGLPV
-752 SCKHTQLAETVQAI
+752 SCRHTQPAETVQAI
-766 VDAVGR
+766 VDAVDRL

>member
-1 MDDLQAVRHIPKVL
+1 MIKIRDL
-15 QQISLFTFGNADIL
+15 TFEYFDRDEEGNLTEMVNAIRGINFD
-29 HIIVKFKV
+29 
-37 IILPVPAVH
+37 
-46 FAEKCLP
+46 AEK
-53 PILWCQVRGVDHR
+53 G
-66 AAPKRVEVRLFHFQP
+66 EF
-81 NLRVRSGHRMGKH
+81 
-94 TLALCHLYFLFLQKA
+94 
-109 NAGDPCAAH
+109 
-118 IIKDI
+118 
-123 GTAQVPLLLA
+123 
-133 NDADRILTAA
+133 
-143 ANALLHIVLDFDMAA
+143 IV
-158 IIAITANHAGAVG
+158 
-171 SAGNLH
+171 
-177 VLPVLSL
+177 
-184 TSLRFHPLGAL
+184 
-195 LVGISLTSGVAGVNG
+195 VAGVNG

-277 ISVPHKELVK
+277 IGVPHKELVK

-296 GLAASMRIEELS
+296 GLSASMRIEELS

-322 MKPRYIVLDEA
+322 MKPRCIVLDEA

-348 MKELQKQGITIILIT
+348 MKNLQKQGITIILIT

-369 LLADWIYVMHQ
+369 LLADRIYVMHQ
-380 GRLAMKGSRE
+380 GRLCMKGSRE
-390 ALFSQ
+390 AIFAQS
-395 PERLREFG
+395 EKLREFG
-403 LELPMTVLLAHAL
+403 LELPMTVQLAHTL
-416 AERGCVRTKD
+416 AQCGCVRTKE
-426 LFSVEA
+426 LFSVPA
-432 IAERI
+432 IAERL

-443 AFLKEKTMEPASVD
+443 AFLKDKTMESAGNA
-457 KKAKVLSQ
+457 KKSKTLSQ

-473 LSYGKKSILNDVCC
+473 LSYGKKPILTDVCC

-505 STLLQM
+505 STFLQM

-521 SIYVDGMEVTDTSAD
+521 SIYVDGLEVTDTSAD
-536 IAALRKKIGFIF
+536 ITALRKKIGFIF

-641 LQILRALHRDA
+641 LDILRALHRDA

-666 VEDAEQVLYLRDGKI
+666 VEDAEQVLYLQDGKI
-681 LEQGAPSDVFY
+681 VEQGVPADAFY

-700 HMTRDKHS
+700 HVMQNMSS
-708 KMNGEQ
+708 KMSGEQ
-714 MRDRSTGRLSEDT
+714 TGDRSSGRASNEILE
-727 LAEAIC
+727 EALC
-733 ELPGCMQLLIRL
+733 ELPICMQLLIRL

-752 SCKHTQLAETVQAI
+752 SCKHTQPVETVQAI
-766 VDAVGR
+766 VAAVDRRG

>member
-1 MDDLQAVRHIPKVL
+1 MIKIRNLTFEYFDRDD
-15 QQISLFTFGNADIL
+15 
-29 HIIVKFKV
+29 
-37 IILPVPAVH
+37 
-46 FAEKCLP
+46 E
-53 PILWCQVRGVDHR
+53 
-66 AAPKRVEVRLFHFQP
+66 
-81 NLRVRSGHRMGKH
+81 
-94 TLALCHLYFLFLQKA
+94 
-109 NAGDPCAAH
+109 
-118 IIKDI
+118 
-123 GTAQVPLLLA
+123 
-133 NDADRILTAA
+133 
-143 ANALLHIVLDFDMAA
+143 
-158 IIAITANHAGAVG
+158 
-171 SAGNLH
+171 GNLTEM
-177 VLPVLSL
+177 VNAI
-184 TSLRFHPLGAL
+184 R
-195 LVGISLTSGVAGVNG
+195 GINFDAGEGEFIVVAGVNG

-277 ISVPHKELVK
+277 IGVPHKELVK
-287 RVEDALAQV
+287 RVEDALARV
-296 GLAASMRIEELS
+296 GLSASMRIEELS

-322 MKPRYIVLDEA
+322 MKPRCIVLDEA

-380 GRLAMKGSRE
+380 GRLAMKGNRE
-390 ALFSQ
+390 AIFAQ
-395 PERLREFG
+395 PEKLREFG
-403 LELPMTVLLAHAL
+403 LELPMTVQLAHAL
-416 AERGCVRTKD
+416 AKCGCMRTKD
-426 LFSVEA
+426 LFSIEA

-443 AFLKEKTMEPASVD
+443 AFLKEKTMEPAPAG
-457 KKAKVLSQ
+457 KKAKALSQ
-465 AIVFQHVN
+465 AIVLQHVHLN
-473 LSYGKKSILNDVCC
+473 YGEKPILTDVCC

-505 STLLQM
+505 STLLQT

-521 SIYVDGMEVTDTSAD
+521 NIYVDGLEVTDASAD

-641 LQILRALHRDA
+641 LDILRALHQDA

-666 VEDAEQVLYLRDGKI
+666 VEDAEQVLYLQDGKI
-681 LEQGAPSDVFY
+681 LEYGTPADVFY
-692 RLWLREME
+692 RLWRREMDDMSQDDPSGVTGGQSLGKNAGRPAVGQTGNKNAGQLV
-700 HMTRDKHS
+700 HGQTGDRGTWKS
-708 KMNGEQ
+708 AGEI
-714 MRDRSTGRLSEDT
+714 LSEA
-727 LAEAIC
+727 LC
-733 ELPGCMQLLIRL
+733 ELPVCMQLLIRL

-752 SCKHTQLAETVQAI
+752 SCKHILPAETVQAI
-766 VDAVGR
+766 ADAVGRL

>member
-1 MDDLQAVRHIPKVL
+1 MIKIRNLTFEYFDRDD
-15 QQISLFTFGNADIL
+15 
-29 HIIVKFKV
+29 
-37 IILPVPAVH
+37 
-46 FAEKCLP
+46 E
-53 PILWCQVRGVDHR
+53 
-66 AAPKRVEVRLFHFQP
+66 
-81 NLRVRSGHRMGKH
+81 
-94 TLALCHLYFLFLQKA
+94 
-109 NAGDPCAAH
+109 
-118 IIKDI
+118 
-123 GTAQVPLLLA
+123 
-133 NDADRILTAA
+133 
-143 ANALLHIVLDFDMAA
+143 
-158 IIAITANHAGAVG
+158 
-171 SAGNLH
+171 GNLTEM
-177 VLPVLSL
+177 VN
-184 TSLRFHPLGAL
+184 AIC
-195 LVGISLTSGVAGVNG
+195 GINFDAGEGEFIVVAGVNG

-227 EGTVLIGGLDAMQEE
+227 EGTVLIGGLDAMQEG

-277 ISVPHKELVK
+277 IGVPHKELVK

-296 GLAASMRIEELS
+296 GLSASMRIEELS

-322 MKPRYIVLDEA
+322 MKPRCIVLDEA

-390 ALFSQ
+390 AIFAQ
-395 PERLREFG
+395 PEKLREFG
-403 LELPMTVLLAHAL
+403 LELPMTVQLAHAL
-416 AERGCVRTKD
+416 TKCGCVRMKD
-426 LFSVEA
+426 LFSIEA

-443 AFLKEKTMEPASVD
+443 AFLKEKTMEPAPAG
-457 KKAKVLSQ
+457 KKAKALSQ
-465 AIVFQHVN
+465 AIVLQHVHLN
-473 LSYGKKSILNDVCC
+473 YGEKPILTDVCC

-521 SIYVDGMEVTDTSAD
+521 NIYVDGLEVTDASAD

-581 AYEAIQFVG
+581 AYETIQFVG

-641 LQILRALHRDA
+641 LDILRALHRDA

-666 VEDAEQVLYLRDGKI
+666 VGDAEQVLYLQDGKI
-681 LEQGAPSDVFY
+681 LEYGTPADVFY
-692 RLWLREME
+692 RLWRREMDD
-700 HMTRDKHS
+700 MS
-708 KMNGEQ
+708 QGM
-714 MRDRSTGRLSEDT
+714 TGRQTLDNKILSEA
-727 LAEAIC
+727 LC
-733 ELPGCMQLLIRL
+733 ELPVCMQLLIRL
-745 RIMGLPV
+745 RMMGLPV
-752 SCKHTQLAETVQAI
+752 SCRHTQPAETVQAI
-766 VDAVGR
+766 VDAVDRL

>member
-1 MDDLQAVRHIPKVL
+1 MIKIRNLTFEYFDRDD
-15 QQISLFTFGNADIL
+15 
-29 HIIVKFKV
+29 
-37 IILPVPAVH
+37 
-46 FAEKCLP
+46 E
-53 PILWCQVRGVDHR
+53 
-66 AAPKRVEVRLFHFQP
+66 
-81 NLRVRSGHRMGKH
+81 
-94 TLALCHLYFLFLQKA
+94 
-109 NAGDPCAAH
+109 
-118 IIKDI
+118 
-123 GTAQVPLLLA
+123 
-133 NDADRILTAA
+133 
-143 ANALLHIVLDFDMAA
+143 
-158 IIAITANHAGAVG
+158 
-171 SAGNLH
+171 GNLTEM
-177 VLPVLSL
+177 VNAI
-184 TSLRFHPLGAL
+184 R
-195 LVGISLTSGVAGVNG
+195 GINFDAGEGEFIVVAGVNG

-227 EGTVLIGGLDAMQEE
+227 EGTVLIGGLDAMQAE

-277 ISVPHKELVK
+277 IGVPHKELVK

-296 GLAASMRIEELS
+296 GLSASMRIEELS

-322 MKPRYIVLDEA
+322 MKPRCIVLDEA

-390 ALFSQ
+390 AIFAH
-395 PERLREFG
+395 PEKLREFG
-403 LELPMTVLLAHAL
+403 LELPMTVQLAHAL
-416 AERGCVRTKD
+416 VKCGCVRTKD
-426 LFSVEA
+426 LFSIEA

-443 AFLKEKTMEPASVD
+443 AFLKEKTMEPAPAG
-457 KKAKVLSQ
+457 KKAKALSQ
-465 AIVFQHVN
+465 AIVLQHVHLN
-473 LSYGKKSILNDVCC
+473 YGENPILTDVCC

-521 SIYVDGMEVTDTSAD
+521 NIYVDGLEVTDASAD

-641 LQILRALHRDA
+641 LDILRALHRDA

-666 VEDAEQVLYLRDGKI
+666 VEDAEQVLYLQDGKI
-681 LEQGAPSDVFY
+681 LEYGTPADVFY
-692 RLWLREME
+692 RLWRREMDD
-700 HMTRDKHS
+700 MS
-708 KMNGEQ
+708 QGM
-714 MRDRSTGRLSEDT
+714 TGRQTLDNKILSEA
-727 LAEAIC
+727 LC
-733 ELPGCMQLLIRL
+733 ELPVCMQLLIRL
-745 RIMGLPV
+745 RMMGLPV
-752 SCKHTQLAETVQAI
+752 SCRHTQPAETVQAI
-766 VDAVGR
+766 VDAVDRL

>member
-1 MDDLQAVRHIPKVL
+1 MIKIRNLTFEYFDRDD
-15 QQISLFTFGNADIL
+15 
-29 HIIVKFKV
+29 
-37 IILPVPAVH
+37 
-46 FAEKCLP
+46 E
-53 PILWCQVRGVDHR
+53 
-66 AAPKRVEVRLFHFQP
+66 
-81 NLRVRSGHRMGKH
+81 
-94 TLALCHLYFLFLQKA
+94 
-109 NAGDPCAAH
+109 
-118 IIKDI
+118 
-123 GTAQVPLLLA
+123 
-133 NDADRILTAA
+133 
-143 ANALLHIVLDFDMAA
+143 
-158 IIAITANHAGAVG
+158 
-171 SAGNLH
+171 GNLTEM
-177 VLPVLSL
+177 VNAI
-184 TSLRFHPLGAL
+184 R
-195 LVGISLTSGVAGVNG
+195 GIHFDAGEGEFIVVAGVNG

-277 ISVPHKELVK
+277 IGVPHKELVK
-287 RVEDALAQV
+287 CVEDALAQV
-296 GLAASMRIEELS
+296 GLSASMRIEELS

-322 MKPRYIVLDEA
+322 MKPRCIVLDEA

-390 ALFSQ
+390 AIFAQ
-395 PERLREFG
+395 PEKLREFG
-403 LELPMTVLLAHAL
+403 LELPMTVQLAHAL
-416 AERGCVRTKD
+416 TKCGCVRTKD
-426 LFSVEA
+426 LFSIKA

-443 AFLKEKTMEPASVD
+443 AFLKEKTMEPAPAG
-457 KKAKVLSQ
+457 KKAKALSQ
-465 AIVFQHVN
+465 AIVLQHVHLN
-473 LSYGKKSILNDVCC
+473 YGEKPILTDVCC

-521 SIYVDGMEVTDTSAD
+521 NIYVDGLEVTDASAD

-641 LQILRALHRDA
+641 LDILRALHRDA

-666 VEDAEQVLYLRDGKI
+666 VEDAEQVLYLQDGKI
-681 LEQGAPSDVFY
+681 LEYGTPADVFY
-692 RLWLREME
+692 RLWRREMDD
-700 HMTRDKHS
+700 MS
-708 KMNGEQ
+708 QGM
-714 MRDRSTGRLSEDT
+714 TGRQTLDNKILSEA
-727 LAEAIC
+727 LC
-733 ELPGCMQLLIRL
+733 ELPVCMQLLIRL
-745 RIMGLPV
+745 RMMGLPV
-752 SCKHTQLAETVQAI
+752 SCRHTQPAETVQAI
-766 VDAVGR
+766 VDAVDRL

>member
-1 MDDLQAVRHIPKVL
+1 MIKIRNLTFEYFDRDD
-15 QQISLFTFGNADIL
+15 
-29 HIIVKFKV
+29 
-37 IILPVPAVH
+37 
-46 FAEKCLP
+46 E
-53 PILWCQVRGVDHR
+53 
-66 AAPKRVEVRLFHFQP
+66 
-81 NLRVRSGHRMGKH
+81 
-94 TLALCHLYFLFLQKA
+94 
-109 NAGDPCAAH
+109 
-118 IIKDI
+118 
-123 GTAQVPLLLA
+123 
-133 NDADRILTAA
+133 
-143 ANALLHIVLDFDMAA
+143 
-158 IIAITANHAGAVG
+158 
-171 SAGNLH
+171 GNLTEM
-177 VLPVLSL
+177 VNAI
-184 TSLRFHPLGAL
+184 R
-195 LVGISLTSGVAGVNG
+195 GIHFDAGEGEFIVVAGVNG

-277 ISVPHKELVK
+277 IGVPHKELVK
-287 RVEDALAQV
+287 CVEDALAQV
-296 GLAASMRIEELS
+296 GLSASMRIEELS

-322 MKPRYIVLDEA
+322 MKPRCIVLDEA

-390 ALFSQ
+390 AIFAQ
-395 PERLREFG
+395 PEKLREFG
-403 LELPMTVLLAHAL
+403 LELPMTVQLAHAL
-416 AERGCVRTKD
+416 TKCGCVRTKD
-426 LFSVEA
+426 LFSIKA

-443 AFLKEKTMEPASVD
+443 AFLKEKTMEPAPAG
-457 KKAKVLSQ
+457 KKAKALSQ
-465 AIVFQHVN
+465 AIVLQHVHLN
-473 LSYGKKSILNDVCC
+473 YGEKPILTDVCC

-521 SIYVDGMEVTDTSAD
+521 NIYVDGLEVTDASAD

-641 LQILRALHRDA
+641 LDILRALHRDA

-666 VEDAEQVLYLRDGKI
+666 VEDAEQVLYLQDGKI
-681 LEQGAPSDVFY
+681 LEYGTPADVFY
-692 RLWLREME
+692 RLWR
-700 HMTRDKHS
+700 R
-708 KMNGEQ
+708 KMDDMSQG
-714 MRDRSTGRLSEDT
+714 MTGRQTLDNKILSEA
-727 LAEAIC
+727 LC
-733 ELPGCMQLLIRL
+733 ELPVCMQLLIRL
-745 RIMGLPV
+745 RMMGLPV
-752 SCKHTQLAETVQAI
+752 SCRHTQPAETVQAI
-766 VDAVGR
+766 VDAVDRL

>member
-1 MDDLQAVRHIPKVL
+1 MIKIRNLTFEYFDRDD
-15 QQISLFTFGNADIL
+15 
-29 HIIVKFKV
+29 
-37 IILPVPAVH
+37 
-46 FAEKCLP
+46 E
-53 PILWCQVRGVDHR
+53 
-66 AAPKRVEVRLFHFQP
+66 
-81 NLRVRSGHRMGKH
+81 
-94 TLALCHLYFLFLQKA
+94 
-109 NAGDPCAAH
+109 
-118 IIKDI
+118 
-123 GTAQVPLLLA
+123 
-133 NDADRILTAA
+133 
-143 ANALLHIVLDFDMAA
+143 
-158 IIAITANHAGAVG
+158 
-171 SAGNLH
+171 GNLTEM
-177 VLPVLSL
+177 VNAI
-184 TSLRFHPLGAL
+184 R
-195 LVGISLTSGVAGVNG
+195 GINFDAGEGEFIVVAGVNG

-227 EGTVLIGGLDAMQEE
+227 EGTVLIGGLDAMQEG

-277 ISVPHKELVK
+277 IGVPHKELVK

-296 GLAASMRIEELS
+296 GLSASMRIEELS

-322 MKPRYIVLDEA
+322 MKPRCIVLDEA

-380 GRLAMKGSRE
+380 ERLAMKGSRE
-390 ALFSQ
+390 VIFAQ
-395 PERLREFG
+395 PEKLREFG
-403 LELPMTVLLAHAL
+403 LELPITVQLAHAL
-416 AERGCVRTKD
+416 AKCGCVRTKD
-426 LFSVEA
+426 LFSIEA

-443 AFLKEKTMEPASVD
+443 AFLKEKTMEPAPAG
-457 KKAKVLSQ
+457 KKAKALSQ
-465 AIVFQHVN
+465 AIVLQHVHLN
-473 LSYGKKSILNDVCC
+473 YGEKPILTDVCC

-521 SIYVDGMEVTDTSAD
+521 NIYVDGLEVTDASAD

-641 LQILRALHRDA
+641 LDILRALHRDA

-666 VEDAEQVLYLRDGKI
+666 VEDAEQVLYLQDGKI
-681 LEQGAPSDVFY
+681 LEYGTPADVFY
-692 RLWLREME
+692 RLWRREMDD
-700 HMTRDKHS
+700 MS
-708 KMNGEQ
+708 QGM
-714 MRDRSTGRLSEDT
+714 TGRQTLDNKILSEA
-727 LAEAIC
+727 LC
-733 ELPGCMQLLIRL
+733 ELPVCMQLLIRL
-745 RIMGLPV
+745 RMMGLPV
-752 SCKHTQLAETVQAI
+752 SCRHTQPAETVQAI
-766 VDAVGR
+766 VDAVDRL

>member
-1 MDDLQAVRHIPKVL
+1 MIKIRDLTFEYFDRDDK
-15 QQISLFTFGNADIL
+15 GNLTEMVNAI
-29 HIIVKFKV
+29 
-37 IILPVPAVH
+37 
-46 FAEKCLP
+46 
-53 PILWCQVRGVDHR
+53 RGIN
-66 AAPKRVEVRLFHFQP
+66 F
-81 NLRVRSGHRMGKH
+81 
-94 TLALCHLYFLFLQKA
+94 
-109 NAGDPCAAH
+109 
-118 IIKDI
+118 
-123 GTAQVPLLLA
+123 
-133 NDADRILTAA
+133 DADEGEF
-143 ANALLHIVLDFDMAA
+143 IV
-158 IIAITANHAGAVG
+158 
-171 SAGNLH
+171 
-177 VLPVLSL
+177 
-184 TSLRFHPLGAL
+184 
-195 LVGISLTSGVAGVNG
+195 VAGVNG

-277 ISVPHKELVK
+277 IGVPHKELVK

-322 MKPRYIVLDEA
+322 MQPRCIVLDEA
-333 TSMLDPKSRRDVLQL
+333 TSMLDPRSRRDVLRL

-369 LLADWIYVMHQ
+369 LLADRIYVMHQ
-380 GRLAMKGSRE
+380 GRLGMKGSRE
-390 ALFSQ
+390 AIFTQ
-395 PERLREFG
+395 PEKLREFG
-403 LELPMTVLLAHAL
+403 LELPTTMQLAHAL

-426 LFSVEA
+426 LFSIEA
-432 IAERI
+432 VAERI

-443 AFLKEKTMEPASVD
+443 AFLKEKTMEPAPAG
-457 KKAKVLSQ
+457 KKAKASAQ
-465 AIVFQHVN
+465 AIVFQQVN
-473 LSYGKKSILNDVCC
+473 LSYGKKTILTDVSC

-521 SIYVDGMEVTDTSAD
+521 SIYVDGVEVTDASVD
-536 IAALRKKIGFIF
+536 ITALRKKIGFIF
-548 QYPEQQLFAKNV
+548 QYPEQQLFAGNV

-641 LQILRALHRDA
+641 LEILRALHRDA

-666 VEDAEQVLYLRDGKI
+666 VEDAEQVLYLKDGKI
-681 LEQGAPSDVFY
+681 VEQGAPADVFY

-700 HMTRDKHS
+700 HMTQNKGAEMTAAQTGYRS
-708 KMNGEQ
+708 PVRFSGE
-714 MRDRSTGRLSEDT
+714 MLSE
-727 LAEAIC
+727 AVC
-733 ELPGCMQLLIRL
+733 ELPVCMQLLIRL

-752 SCKHTQLAETVQAI
+752 SCKHTQTAETVQAI
-766 VDAVGR
+766 VDAISG

>member
-1 MDDLQAVRHIPKVL
+1 MIKIRDLTFEYFDRDDE
-15 QQISLFTFGNADIL
+15 GNLTEMVNAIRGINFD
-29 HIIVKFKV
+29 
-37 IILPVPAVH
+37 
-46 FAEKCLP
+46 AEK
-53 PILWCQVRGVDHR
+53 G
-66 AAPKRVEVRLFHFQP
+66 EF
-81 NLRVRSGHRMGKH
+81 
-94 TLALCHLYFLFLQKA
+94 
-109 NAGDPCAAH
+109 
-118 IIKDI
+118 
-123 GTAQVPLLLA
+123 
-133 NDADRILTAA
+133 
-143 ANALLHIVLDFDMAA
+143 IV
-158 IIAITANHAGAVG
+158 
-171 SAGNLH
+171 
-177 VLPVLSL
+177 
-184 TSLRFHPLGAL
+184 
-195 LVGISLTSGVAGVNG
+195 VAGVNG

-277 ISVPHKELVK
+277 IGVPHKELVK

-296 GLAASMRIEELS
+296 GLSASMRIEELS

-322 MKPRYIVLDEA
+322 MKPRCIVLDEA

-369 LLADWIYVMHQ
+369 LLADRIYVMHQ
-380 GRLAMKGSRE
+380 GRLCMKGSRE
-390 ALFSQ
+390 AIFAQS
-395 PERLREFG
+395 EKLRELG
-403 LELPMTVLLAHAL
+403 LELPMTVQLAHTL
-416 AERGCVRTKD
+416 AQCGCVRTKE
-426 LFSVEA
+426 LFSVSA
-432 IAERI
+432 IAERL

-443 AFLKEKTMEPASVD
+443 AFLKDKTMESAGNA
-457 KKAKVLSQ
+457 KKSKTLSQ

-473 LSYGKKSILNDVCC
+473 LSYGKKPILTDVCC

-521 SIYVDGMEVTDTSAD
+521 SIYVDGLEVTDTSAD
-536 IAALRKKIGFIF
+536 ITALRKKIGFIF

-590 LPQDVYDLPMDK
+590 LPQDVYDLSMDK

-632 LDPVGKKKM
+632 FDPVGKKKM
-641 LQILRALHRDA
+641 LDILRALHRDA

-666 VEDAEQVLYLRDGKI
+666 VEDAEQVLYLQDGKI
-681 LEQGAPSDVFY
+681 VEQGVPADVFY

-700 HMTRDKHS
+700 HVTQNMSS
-708 KMNGEQ
+708 KMSGEQ
-714 MRDRSTGRLSEDT
+714 TGDTSSGRSSNEILE
-727 LAEAIC
+727 EALC
-733 ELPGCMQLLIRL
+733 ELPICMQLLIRL

-752 SCKHTQLAETVQAI
+752 SCKHTQPVETVQAI
-766 VDAVGR
+766 VAAVDRRG